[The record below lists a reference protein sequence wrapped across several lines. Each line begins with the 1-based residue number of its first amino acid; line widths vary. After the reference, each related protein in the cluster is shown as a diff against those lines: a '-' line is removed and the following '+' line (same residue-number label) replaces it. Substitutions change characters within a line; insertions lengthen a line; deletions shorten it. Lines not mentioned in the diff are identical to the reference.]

1 MLENIFRTLWTIA
14 VGIATKAEELWAW
27 LSTEINVPLIG
38 DFSVLGLLGG
48 SGIILLFTWWILK
61 GVFL

>member
-1 MLENIFRTLWTIA
+1 MLENIFRTLWNIS

-27 LSTEINVPLIG
+27 LSAEVSVPLIG
-38 DFSVLGLLGG
+38 DVSVLGLLSG
-48 SGIILLFTWWILK
+48 SGIILLFTWWILR